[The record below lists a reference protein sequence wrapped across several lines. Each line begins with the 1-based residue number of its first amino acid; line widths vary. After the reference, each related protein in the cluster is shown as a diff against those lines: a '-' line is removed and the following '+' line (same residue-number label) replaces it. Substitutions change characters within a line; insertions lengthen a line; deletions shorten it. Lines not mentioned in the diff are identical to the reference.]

1 MKQQRKNLDESR
13 GKNEIETPEELLE
26 YSNDIGFSALSE
38 EDQITYLF
46 PYRQP
51 NAIDIS
57 MAYQKSTAL
66 IISNIGALMQEL
78 SALTQIPILFQITET
93 ERKIVKS
100 WRFIEQFLKGL
111 EETKKAKNKLLKEIE
126 KGRKA
131 NKVSITINLKD
142 YLPDFV
148 KGEIKK
154 YLGQKVLDH
163 FLNLKPFVIDLKTCK
178 AKSSKNKKTTLK
190 GVKLGLD
197 GLPGFLK
204 FIIEKIFGKTLDIEF
219 EADIE
224 FKIDCKKLKLCT
236 LELIDISGII
246 FVGAI
251 PDPDRL
257 KIDTKKGTFLY
268 KHPWLVPD
276 IEFDLDKLLKEF
288 KELIDELKKQRKN
301 EKDKKKKK
309 KIQDSIDLLEK
320 ELKKFNEQKD
330 KLAK

>member
-1 MKQQRKNLDESR
+1 MKPKKDPLNELKSEDEAFD
-13 GKNEIETPEELLE
+13 ELSK
-26 YSNDIGFSALSE
+26 YTNYKGFSALSE
-38 EDQITYLF
+38 EDQVTYLF

-51 NAIDIS
+51 SAADIS
-57 MAYQKSTAL
+57 SAYQKNTAL
-66 IISNIGALMQEL
+66 IISNIGSLMQEL
-78 SALTQIPILFQITET
+78 ASLIQIPLLFQVTET
-93 ERKIVKS
+93 ERKIMKS
-100 WRFIEQFLKGL
+100 WRFIEQFLRGL
-111 EETKKAKNKLLKEIE
+111 EETKKAKNKLLKVIE
-126 KGRKA
+126 AGRKA
-131 NKVSITINLKD
+131 NKATISIKLKD

-163 FLNLKPFVIDLKTCK
+163 FLGLKPFVIDLKTCK

-190 GVKLGLD
+190 GVKLGID

-219 EADIE
+219 ETDIE
-224 FKIDCKKLKLCT
+224 FKIDCKKLKTCT
-236 LELIDISGII
+236 LELTDVSGII

-257 KIDTKKGTFLY
+257 MIDTKKGTFLY
-268 KHPWLVPD
+268 KHPIFIPD
-276 IEFDLDKLLKEF
+276 IEFDLKKLLKEF
-288 KELIDELKKQRKN
+288 KELIDDLKKQRDK

>member
-1 MKQQRKNLDESR
+1 MKQQRKNTNES
-13 GKNEIETPEELLE
+13 GDIIETEIFEELE
-26 YSNDIGFSALSE
+26 YSNHEGFSALPE

-57 MAYQKSTAL
+57 IAYQKSTAL
-66 IISNIGALMQEL
+66 ILSNIGNLMQEL
-78 SALTQIPILFQITET
+78 AALTQVPILFQITET
-93 ERKIVKS
+93 ERKIMKS

-111 EETKKAKNKLLKEIE
+111 EETKKAKNKLLIEIE

-131 NKVSITINLKD
+131 NKASISIKLKD

-163 FLNLKPFVIDLKTCK
+163 LLNLNPFVIDLKTCK

-204 FIIEKIFGKTLDIEF
+204 FLIKKIFGKTLDIEF
-219 EADIE
+219 EVDIE
-224 FKIDCKKLKLCT
+224 FTIDCKKLKTCT
-236 LELIDISGII
+236 LELTDISGII
-246 FVGAI
+246 FVGVI

-268 KHPWLVPD
+268 KHPLFVPD
-276 IEFDLDKLLKEF
+276 IEFDLKTLLKEF
-288 KELIDELKKQRKN
+288 KELIDELKKQHKK
-301 EKDKKKKK
+301 EKDKKKKR
-309 KIQDSIDLLEK
+309 KIKESIDLLEK
-320 ELKKFNEQKD
+320 ELKKFNAQKD